1 MPIKNIISFSGWP
14 IAIGLMFAL
23 AVLFLMPVDEK
34 KQTSQTTIPEKISN
48 SFSGDNLHPNN
59 TNLSGPIS
67 YSQAVKRAAPAVVNI
82 YTTKPRPRNPLLDDP
97 IFRQYFNIAEP
108 PEQQRILSSMGSGV
122 IVSQEGYILTN
133 HHVINGADEFFVFLN
148 DGRKAQATPIGAN
161 TDNDLAVLKID
172 LENLTA
178 IDIGMPEQAEVGDI
192 VLAIGNP
199 YGYGQSVSQGI
210 ISAKSRLGKT
220 QLGLQRYIQTDAA
233 INPGNSGGALVDV
246 YGNLLGIN
254 TAILGNGSGESIG
267 IGFAI
272 PATTAVSVLNEI
284 IEFSKTV
291 HGYLGVIASPLTPR
305 LARSLNLS
313 FTDGLVITRIDD
325 NSPAFRAQLLPGD
338 VITRANNQF
347 FEVDGSLIAAEISQA
362 KPGDAVELEIWR
374 NGKQGIVRVI
384 MGASQS
390 TPVPATEPP
399 NELSTELSADP
410 ISTTKNQNAT
420 NEANMHSS
428 SDSSR
433 ASRLKFHV

>member
-1 MPIKNIISFSGWP
+1 MTIRKLIAFAGWPVAFGLLISF
-14 IAIGLMFAL
+14 AI
-23 AVLFLMPVDEK
+23 LFLSPRFFQPATAVIENPANIDN
-34 KQTSQTTIPEKISN
+34 TFIN
-48 SFSGDNLHPNN
+48 DNLNPSEQQF
-59 TNLSGPIS
+59 SGPIS

-122 IVSQEGYILTN
+122 IVSEEGYILTN

-148 DGRKAQATPIGAN
+148 DGRQAQATPIGAN

-172 LENLTA
+172 LEDLTA
-178 IDIGMPEQAEVGDI
+178 IDIGLPEQAEVGDV

-220 QLGLQRYIQTDAA
+220 ELGLQRYIQTDAA

-284 IEFSKTV
+284 IEFSRTV
-291 HGYLGVIASPLTPR
+291 HGYLGVNASPLTPR

-313 FTDGLVITRIDD
+313 FTNGLVITRIDE
-325 NSPAFRAQLLPGD
+325 NSPAFRAKLLPGD
-338 VITRANNQF
+338 VITRANDQV

-374 NGKQGIVRVI
+374 NGEQGIVRVV
-384 MGASQS
+384 MGAAPTAPS
-390 TPVPATEPP
+390 TPTVPNSQTLNNNP
-399 NELSTELSADP
+399 LS
-410 ISTTKNQNAT
+410 
-420 NEANMHSS
+420 
-428 SDSSR
+428 
-433 ASRLKFHV
+433 

>member
-1 MPIKNIISFSGWP
+1 M
-14 IAIGLMFAL
+14 IALTI
-23 AVLFLMPVDEK
+23 LFLMPRFENTDTPL
-34 KQTSQTTIPEKISN
+34 TSTPEDTEN
-48 SFSGDNLHPNN
+48 SFWGDNLKPSE
-59 TNLSGPIS
+59 TSFSGPIS
-67 YSQAVKRAAPAVVNI
+67 YSDAVKRAAPAVVNI

-122 IVSQEGYILTN
+122 IVSEEGYILTN
-133 HHVINGADEFFVFLN
+133 HHVINGADEFFVYLN

-220 QLGLQRYIQTDAA
+220 QRGLQRYIQTDAA
-233 INPGNSGGALVDV
+233 INPGNSGGALVDI

-272 PATTAVSVLNEI
+272 PASTAVSVLNEI

-313 FTDGLVITRIDD
+313 FTNGLVITRIDE
-325 NSPAFRAQLLPGD
+325 NSPAFRAKLLPGD
-338 VITRANNQF
+338 VITRANDQV

-362 KPGDAVELEIWR
+362 KPGDSIELEIWR
-374 NGKQGIVRVI
+374 NGEQGIVRVT
-384 MGASQS
+384 MGAVQNVPSPANQLPNN
-390 TPVPATEPP
+390 PVT
-399 NELSTELSADP
+399 
-410 ISTTKNQNAT
+410 
-420 NEANMHSS
+420 
-428 SDSSR
+428 
-433 ASRLKFHV
+433 

>member
-1 MPIKNIISFSGWP
+1 MPIKKIIEFSGWP
-14 IAIGLMFAL
+14 IALGLMVAL
-23 AVLFLMPVDEK
+23 AIILLKPAL
-34 KQTSQTTIPEKISN
+34 QN
-48 SFSGDNLHPNN
+48 SFTTETTSSPQVENSFLSENLKPSNEG
-59 TNLSGPIS
+59 LSGPVS

-122 IVSQEGYILTN
+122 IVSEEGYILTN

-172 LENLTA
+172 IENLTA
-178 IDIGMPEQAEVGDI
+178 IDIGIPEQAEVGDV

-220 QLGLQRYIQTDAA
+220 QHGLQRYIQTDAA

-254 TAILGNGSGESIG
+254 TAILGNRSGESIG

-272 PATTAVSVLNEI
+272 PATTAVNVLNEI

-313 FTDGLVITRIDD
+313 FTNGLVITRIDE

-338 VITRANNQF
+338 VITRANDQV
-347 FEVDGSLIAAEISQA
+347 FEVDGSLIAAEIGKA
-362 KPGDAVELEIWR
+362 KPGDSVELEIWR
-374 NGKQGIVRVI
+374 NGEQGIVRVT
-384 MGASQS
+384 MGALQNTTTPQIDQPPIKPVSQTTIQENSFIKNLIGSSQS
-390 TPVPATEPP
+390 DAY
-399 NELSTELSADP
+399 
-410 ISTTKNQNAT
+410 
-420 NEANMHSS
+420 
-428 SDSSR
+428 
-433 ASRLKFHV
+433 RLIFHV